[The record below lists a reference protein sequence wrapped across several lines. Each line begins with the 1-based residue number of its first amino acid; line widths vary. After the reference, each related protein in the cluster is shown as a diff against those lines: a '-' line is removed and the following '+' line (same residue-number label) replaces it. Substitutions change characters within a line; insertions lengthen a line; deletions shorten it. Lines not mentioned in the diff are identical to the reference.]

1 MCNEEIVKK
10 FILILSIVI
19 IVYGLV
25 VPKSEYVNISIQND
39 IFIDVPNRDNMEN
52 YAKLKDKYPAF
63 SKMNL
68 VDFVNM
74 KKYEKIKNGIYFLG
88 SSRCLSCQNTVPILN
103 YVLKK
108 NGMYAYYIDIIDSNN
123 YNNLDYQELRSEL
136 KDYLKNY
143 LEDKNVLTYP
153 AIFVVKNHKIVSYKE
168 ISLNNLSTKKI
179 KNETISKFNDI
190 INKAKK

>member
-1 MCNEEIVKK
+1 MIVKK

-25 VPKSEYVNISIQND
+25 VPKNEYANISIQND

-74 KKYEKIKNGIYFLG
+74 KKY
-88 SSRCLSCQNTVPILN
+88 
-103 YVLKK
+103 
-108 NGMYAYYIDIIDSNN
+108 
-123 YNNLDYQELRSEL
+123 
-136 KDYLKNY
+136 
-143 LEDKNVLTYP
+143 
-153 AIFVVKNHKIVSYKE
+153 
-168 ISLNNLSTKKI
+168 KKI
-179 KNETISKFNDI
+179 I
-190 INKAKK
+190 IFLPVLFVWFTALASPVFCEPRYVYSMFTCLPLFIGIAVNNKKI

>member
-1 MCNEEIVKK
+1 MCNEMIVKK

-25 VPKSEYVNISIQND
+25 VPKNEYVNISIQND

-74 KKYEKIKNGIYFLG
+74 KKYKKIKNGIYFLG
-88 SSRCLSCQNTVPILN
+88 VHD
-103 YVLKK
+103 V
-108 NGMYAYYIDIIDSNN
+108 
-123 YNNLDYQELRSEL
+123 
-136 KDYLKNY
+136 
-143 LEDKNVLTYP
+143 
-153 AIFVVKNHKIVSYKE
+153 
-168 ISLNNLSTKKI
+168 
-179 KNETISKFNDI
+179 
-190 INKAKK
+190 